1 MKLVR
6 ILRGRKETTWAFRV
20 KNPEAKRPIDAQVV
34 SFRLLTAL
42 LVSAALVGACGD
54 DPTSSTQASDPTDP
68 TVAAADDAPQRI
80 VSLGPTATEMLF
92 AIGAGDQVV
101 AADELSNFPP
111 EAPTTDLSAFT
122 PNLEAIAAYEPDLVV
137 LTNDQDD
144 IVAGLDGIGIDTL
157 LLPSAE
163 TLDDVYAEI
172 AELGVVTGHEDEAAA
187 VVAEMR
193 LDIDDLVAR
202 VPERPEP
209 LTYYHEL
216 DNNLFTA
223 TSDTFIGEI
232 YRLAGL
238 ENVADP
244 ADADG
249 QAGGFPKLSPE
260 FLVTADPDLIFVA
273 GSAESLPERPGFAQL
288 SAVENGRVIELPPDI
303 SSRWGPR
310 IVEFL
315 EVVVEATA
323 DVPVS

>member
-1 MKLVR
+1 MRFVR
-6 ILRGRKETTWAFRV
+6 V
-20 KNPEAKRPIDAQVV
+20 
-34 SFRLLTAL
+34 LTAL
-42 LVSAALVGACGD
+42 LVTAALAGACGD
-54 DPTSSTQASDPTDP
+54 DPTSSAPPPEADAPTNND
-68 TVAAADDAPQRI
+68 VPQRI

-92 AIGAGDQVV
+92 AVGAGDQVV
-101 AADELSNFPP
+101 AAEEHSTFPP
-111 EAPTTDLSAFT
+111 EAPTTDLSGFA
-122 PNLEAIAAYEPDLVV
+122 PNLEAIVDYEPDLVV

-144 IVAGLDGIGIDTL
+144 IVAGLDRVGIETL
-157 LLPSAE
+157 LLPEAG

-187 VVAEMR
+187 VVAGMR
-193 LDIDDLVAR
+193 SAIDDLVAQ

-216 DNNLFTA
+216 DDQLYTA
-223 TSDTFIGEI
+223 TSQTFIGEI

-249 QAGGFPKLSPE
+249 QAGGYPRLSPE
-260 FLVTADPDLIFVA
+260 FLVAADPDLIFTNEDPA
-273 GSAESLPERPGFAQL
+273 TLAARPGFGEL
-288 SAVENGRVIELPPDI
+288 SAVESGRVIALRQDI

-315 EVVVEATA
+315 KMVVEASTE
-323 DVPVS
+323 VPVG